1 MAAPEV
7 HCPQCNGLLQPDEGQ
22 LFLTCPYCGS
32 AVFLDKSRVVFHWL
46 LRPTV
51 DEAGAR
57 AALRRWMAG
66 NETVKDLDVKS
77 RVTSAGFAF
86 FPLWL
91 LRFGRGGGE
100 TIHLEPAAA
109 TSVTELKRL
118 KLPAGDLV
126 RYEPAFDAQAVPPTV
141 PLQYMLSWLEVT
153 GVEQSRIGE
162 ISLVHVPLFTFHY
175 DFAGQRY
182 LALVDA
188 ASGSV
193 FANIFPAKAEA
204 PYRTIAAVVA
214 AVFLCLAMLPVGGT
228 LVEPN
233 GGLEIG
239 SLLCVG
245 LGLIAA
251 PLLFAGAAWVAAK
264 V

>member
-1 MAAPEV
+1 MAAPEL

-46 LRPTV
+46 LKPTIA
-51 DEAGAR
+51 EAGAR

-66 NETVKDLDVKS
+66 NETVKDLDLKS

-100 TIHLEPAAA
+100 TIHLEPGAA

-204 PYRTIAAVVA
+204 PYRMMAIVTAL
-214 AVFLCLAMLPVGGT
+214 VFLGLATLPVGGA
-228 LVEPN
+228 LADPRN
-233 GGLEIG
+233 GLMMG
-239 SLLCVG
+239 SLLCAGIGV
-245 LGLIAA
+245 LVA
-251 PLLFAGAAWVAAK
+251 PLLFAGAVWIAAR

>member
-1 MAAPEV
+1 MAAPEL
-7 HCPQCNGLLQPDEGQ
+7 HCPQCNGLLEPDEGQ

-32 AVFLDKSRVVFHWL
+32 AVFLDKSRVVFHWSVE
-46 LRPTV
+46 PTL

-77 RVTSAGFAF
+77 QVTSAEFVY

-91 LRFGRGGGE
+91 LRYGQGGGE

-118 KLPAGDLV
+118 RLPAGDLV
-126 RYEPAFDAQAVPPTV
+126 PYQAALDPRAVPPTV
-141 PLQYMLSWLEVT
+141 PLQYVLSWMAVT
-153 GVEQSRIGE
+153 GVDKSPAKEL
-162 ISLVHVPLFTFHY
+162 SLVHVPLFTFHY
-175 DFAGQRY
+175 EFSGERY
-182 LALVDA
+182 LAVVDGA
-188 ASGSV
+188 TGSV

-204 PYRTIAAVVA
+204 PYRTIALVTA
-214 AVFLCLAMLPVGGT
+214 AVFLCLATLPVGGT
-228 LVEPN
+228 LAVPRD
-233 GGLEIG
+233 GLMMG

-251 PLLFAGAAWVAAK
+251 PLLFAGAVWIAAR

>member
-46 LRPTV
+46 LKPTI

-77 RVTSAGFAF
+77 QMTSVAFAY

-100 TIHLEPAAA
+100 VVNLEPAAA
-109 TSVTELKRL
+109 TSVSELKRL
-118 KLPAGDLV
+118 RLPAGDLV
-126 RYEPAFDAQAVPPTV
+126 RYEPAFDPQAVPPNV
-141 PLQYMLSWLEVT
+141 PLQSMLSWLEVT
-153 GVEQSRIGE
+153 GADPTRVSE

-175 DFAGQRY
+175 DFAGQTY
-182 LALVDA
+182 LAVVDA

-204 PYRTIAAVVA
+204 PYRTIAAIVA
-214 AVFLCLAMLPVGGT
+214 AVFLLLATLPIGGM
-228 LVEPN
+228 LVEPRQ
-233 GGLEIG
+233 GLAIG

-245 LGLIAA
+245 LGLVAA

>member
-1 MAAPEV
+1 MAAPEL

-46 LRPTV
+46 LKPTI

-66 NETVKDLDVKS
+66 NETVKDLDLKS
-77 RVTSAGFAF
+77 RVTSAGFAY

-118 KLPAGDLV
+118 RLPAGDLV
-126 RYEPAFDAQAVPPTV
+126 RYEPAFDAHAVPPTV
-141 PLQYMLSWLEVT
+141 PLQYMLSWMEVA
-153 GVEQSRIGE
+153 GVDPTRVQE

-175 DFAGQRY
+175 DFAGQTY
-182 LALVDA
+182 LAMVDA

-193 FANIFPAKAEA
+193 AANIFPAKAEA
-204 PYRTIAAVVA
+204 PYRMMAAVVA
-214 AVFLCLAMLPVGGT
+214 AVFLSLAMLPIGGM
-228 LVEPN
+228 LVEPHQ
-233 GGLEIG
+233 GLATG
-239 SLLCVG
+239 ALLCVG